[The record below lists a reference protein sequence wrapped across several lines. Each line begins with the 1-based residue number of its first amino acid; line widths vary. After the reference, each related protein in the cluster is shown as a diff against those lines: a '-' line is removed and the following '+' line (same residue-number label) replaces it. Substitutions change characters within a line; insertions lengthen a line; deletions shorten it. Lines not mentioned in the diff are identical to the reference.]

1 MRPTWSQSLAVVPV
15 ALMATALVGCSTTA
29 STATGSPTPA
39 VSPSAVSSP
48 PTPSPSGPAP
58 DPTATT
64 SVLVT
69 EPTGDAHSP
78 GSVPVQR
85 PDATPGSER
94 IVGTAGTMTRP
105 VAYPDGLKVT
115 IVGVSRGTVSDQ
127 GPGAVLG
134 APYRLFDIRFE
145 NGTTKPVD
153 LHQVV
158 VSAYYGKNL
167 QAQPV
172 YYADLQDF
180 ATTVRP
186 GANAKAGYAFS
197 IPADDRGPVT
207 LTVDFD
213 GEHAVAVFT
222 GRTPS

>member
-1 MRPTWSQSLAVVPV
+1 MRPRWSQALAVVPT
-15 ALMATALVGCSTTA
+15 ALLATALVGCSTAAPAATDTPA
-29 STATGSPTPA
+29 PSTAPSVGPSSPAP
-39 VSPSAVSSP
+39 SPSAS
-48 PTPSPSGPAP
+48 TPG
-58 DPTATT
+58 PTATT
-64 SVLVT
+64 TPLVT
-69 EPTGDAHSP
+69 EPTGEAHSP

-94 IVGTAGTMTRP
+94 IAGTAGTMTRP
-105 VAYPDGLKVT
+105 VAYTDGLKVK

-134 APYRLFDIRFE
+134 APYRLFDIRFD
-145 NGTTKPVD
+145 NGTTAPVD

-186 GANAKAGYAFS
+186 GAAAKAGYAFS
-197 IPADDRGPVT
+197 IPADEHGPVT

-213 GEHAVAVFT
+213 GQHAVAVFT